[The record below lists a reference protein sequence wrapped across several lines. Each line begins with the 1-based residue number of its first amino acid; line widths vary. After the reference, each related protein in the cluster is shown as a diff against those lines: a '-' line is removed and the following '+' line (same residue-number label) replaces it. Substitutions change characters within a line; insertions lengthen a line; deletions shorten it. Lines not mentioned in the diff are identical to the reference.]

1 MENRQETLPPEA
13 YRQLAPGEK
22 YQPLVPPEKII
33 PEVTT
38 RSVLWGLVMAL
49 VFTFSMAYL
58 GLKVGTVPEA
68 AIPIAILAVG
78 LGYTYSRK
86 NTILENVIIQSI
98 GAASGALVAGAIFT
112 IPALFIIDLPI
123 DIFKIFLSTFL
134 GGCLGILFLIPLRRY
149 FCVEQHG
156 KLPFPE
162 ATATTEILVSSEGG
176 KDQAKPLI
184 LGVVV
189 ASIYEFLAI
198 GVRLWNEVIT
208 FRFIPFMDRLAEK
221 TRMVLKIDAL
231 SAFLGLGYVIGFRYN
246 AIIVAGGLLS
256 HFAFIPVIWF
266 LGQHFPQAVYPGTI
280 PIGQMS
286 EVQIF
291 NTYVRNI
298 GIGAIFMAGVISI
311 IKSMP
316 IMVKSFSLGFKEI
329 LKGKK
334 GLEVTEIPR
343 TDRDLKM
350 STIIIGIGATA
361 VALFFYFLWIS
372 NLKFALIGVVICL
385 LLSFLFTTVA
395 ANAIAIVGT
404 NPVSGMTLITIILS
418 SVILIGAGLSGQE
431 GMAVALL
438 IGAVVCTALSVSGSF
453 ITDLKIG
460 YWIGATP
467 RNQERFKFAGI
478 FVSALTVGVA
488 IFILDRAFSF
498 QSGALA
504 APQANLMAA
513 VIKSMMSREPVTWLL
528 YGVGAAVAI
537 VAELSALPP
546 LPLALGMYLPLH
558 LTTPLLVGGFLS
570 HLVKKSSRDK
580 ELAERRHNRGTLI
593 SSGFIAGGALMGI
606 VLAVLKLAKVD
617 HYISL
622 GIPMVLENGKWV
634 DGQPAGWFAQYGEII
649 SLAVFILL
657 IAFVYREAKK
667 EK

>member
-1 MENRQETLPPEA
+1 MEQRRDTLPPEA

-22 YQPLVPPEKII
+22 YRPLVPPEKII

-49 VFTFSMAYL
+49 LFTFSMAYL

-78 LGYTYSRK
+78 IGYTYSRK

-112 IPALFIIDLPI
+112 IPALFIIGLPI
-123 DIFKIFLSTFL
+123 NIFKIFLSTFL

-189 ASIYEFLAI
+189 ASLYEFLAI

-208 FRFIPFMDRLAEK
+208 FRFIPFADRLADK
-221 TRMVLKIDAL
+221 TRMVLKVDAL

-266 LGQHFPQAVYPGTI
+266 LGQHFPQAIYPGTI
-280 PIGQMS
+280 SIGQMS

-329 LKGKK
+329 LKGRKS
-334 GLEVTEIPR
+334 GEASERLR

-350 STIIIGIGATA
+350 STIIIGLGLTA

-372 NLKFALIGVVICL
+372 NLKFALIGVIICF

-418 SVILIGAGLSGQE
+418 SVILIGAGLSGPE

-478 FVSALTVGVA
+478 LVSALTVGIA

-498 QSGALA
+498 QSGTLA

-528 YGVGAAVAI
+528 YGVGVAVAL
-537 VAELSALPP
+537 VAELSAIPP

-570 HLVKKSSRDK
+570 HLVKHSTRDK

-606 VLAVLKLAKVD
+606 VLAVLKLAKLD
-617 HYISL
+617 HYVSL

-649 SLAVFILL
+649 SLVVFILL